1 MFKITGLDKLEKEL
15 KGLQEKVDN
24 LSSEPATFDELF
36 SKSFMEKYT
45 NSKSFDEF
53 LILGGFEVTS
63 QEDFENIDESALDA
77 HVSEN
82 SQFDSWQLMLNKAT
96 EEYIS
101 KKLGS

>member
-63 QEDFENIDESALDA
+63 QEDFEILMNQ
-77 HVSEN
+77 H
-82 SQFDSWQLMLNKAT
+82 LMLMFLRMHNL
-96 EEYIS
+96 I
-101 KKLGS
+101 LGNQCLIRQLKNIFLKN